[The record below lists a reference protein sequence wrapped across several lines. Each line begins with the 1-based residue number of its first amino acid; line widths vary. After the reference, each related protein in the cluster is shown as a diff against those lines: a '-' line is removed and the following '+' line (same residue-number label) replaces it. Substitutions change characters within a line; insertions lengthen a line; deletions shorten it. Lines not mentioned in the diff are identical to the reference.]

1 MFWRKLILLNLGLF
15 IVIFRLYGLIIDKID
30 KKSNDVSIFPIFDE
44 GGYPFYEQI
53 DCNLKN
59 TFIINYYL
67 YDNYNKNNSNINNLN
82 VINNN
87 KYFCDFYNQLQICK
101 GNKNCIKNIFDSNTN
116 CNYNF
121 NLNLYHNDD
130 NFIGNFFWES
140 IYNLN
145 YFSNKKTMDFLYK
158 IISGYQSYIHLSLFT
173 NSFNLNNTDEYDYIK
188 NKLTNNYE
196 FLNNLFF
203 LENLLFK
210 SSLKLQNKNLIINLN
225 NTNLT
230 EDFINNHCDECI
242 NQINSFD
249 YENFDKNFIN
259 ETFNIISNIKNIL
272 NCIGNDFY
280 ISKESSIIDFNAFE
294 TMFKILFYNLSK
306 INDKKEE
313 ENFIFFVNNFIK
325 NVGSIFIIDYK
336 LKIQSY
342 KYKEYSIYLFI
353 LFWGFA
359 ITTLLFVNR
368 YFIKNKAYYGRPSQ
382 LISNKK
388 FRWRYAD
395 PKKDKNLFNNE
406 NNNQKKTIENI
417 KDMSSKENKEKYSN
431 DLNKY
436 SQEDLEYIE
445 KLTKLNGGKNSE
457 FIITKN

>member
-67 YDNYNKNNSNINNLN
+67 YDNYNKNNSNINNFN

-130 NFIGNFFWES
+130 NFIGNIFWES

-249 YENFDKNFIN
+249 YENFNKNFIN
-259 ETFNIISNIKNIL
+259 ETFNIIFNIKNIL

-306 INDKKEE
+306 INDRKEE